1 MPYFFSTIVATQDFS
16 YKILKLCPTFK
27 FYFNHW
33 LYHTTMDRFKENKN
47 EKGSST
53 NTV

>member
-1 MPYFFSTIVATQDFS
+1 MPYFFSTIVVTQDFS
-16 YKILKLCPTFK
+16 YKILNYVWILNSTLIIDFTIQQWMGLKK
-27 FYFNHW
+27 
-33 LYHTTMDRFKENKN
+33 KN